1 MPIILN
7 TIKWQNTVALE
18 AKTGSLV
25 FREGFLFYYLLP

>member
-18 AKTGSLV
+18 AKTASLV
-25 FREGFLFYYLLP
+25 FWERFLFYYLLP